1 MDHITYHER
10 LFNFLNATEKNF
22 VLTSKPKL
30 VSDNKFLVVNHIKG
44 EAKKARA
51 DLSRYNR
58 LKEIAK
64 DELMYIKKQES
75 EAIERL
81 KSISKEYYRLGGKD
95 A

>member
-10 LFNFLNATEKNF
+10 LFNFLNATEKSF
-22 VLTSKPKL
+22 VLTSKPKI
-30 VSDNKFLVVNHIKG
+30 VSANKFLIVNHLKG

-64 DELMYIKKQES
+64 EELMSIKEKENA
-75 EAIERL
+75 AIERL
-81 KSISKEYYRLGGKD
+81 KAISKEYYRLGGKD